1 MPQQYKEKSLSA
13 CIGQQNLELRNIDS
27 DQNGTKSILDYMKSN
42 CRKVYKEIHHNVK
55 CRNMAGQKCQ
65 HMPKIL
71 STELLAKECK
81 TVYNKK
87 CEHIPRSP
95 AWSC

>member
-1 MPQQYKEKSLSA
+1 
-13 CIGQQNLELRNIDS
+13 
-27 DQNGTKSILDYMKSN
+27 MKSN
-42 CRKVYKEIHHNVK
+42 CKKVYEEIHHNVK
-55 CRNMAGQKCQ
+55 CRDMASQKCQ

>member
-1 MPQQYKEKSLSA
+1 
-13 CIGQQNLELRNIDS
+13 
-27 DQNGTKSILDYMKSN
+27 MKSN
-42 CRKVYKEIHHNVK
+42 CKKVYEEIHHNVK
-55 CRNMAGQKCQ
+55 CRDMAGQKCQ

-71 STELLAKECK
+71 STELMAKECK

-95 AWSC
+95 AWSCWLGRTSSWTGSARGGTSSPP